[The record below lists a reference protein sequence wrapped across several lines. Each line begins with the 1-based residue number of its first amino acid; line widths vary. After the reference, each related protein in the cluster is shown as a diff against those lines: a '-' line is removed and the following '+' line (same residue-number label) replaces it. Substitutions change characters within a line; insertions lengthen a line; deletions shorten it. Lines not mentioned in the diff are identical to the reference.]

1 MLKSGSQSFQ
11 LFSGGM
17 SRLVGRNREKYFIPV
32 DMLLGRENSAYRYTS
47 LTVAE
52 KQATRYEEIN

>member
-1 MLKSGSQSFQ
+1 MLNSGSQSFQ

-32 DMLLGRENSAYRYTS
+32 DMLLGRERNA
-47 LTVAE
+47 
-52 KQATRYEEIN
+52 